1 MKLLR
6 PVLWTLAT
14 SLVANGHSLPAPQ
27 HTCVIPALKDGHDDA
42 PAIREAF
49 SKCGNN
55 GKVVFQKDTTYSIQT
70 ALQLHNLKNVQ
81 VDMFGTL
88 EYSTDVRYWILH
100 GSYYYF
106 QNISIAM
113 EFSGED
119 ITIDGHGSGTI
130 DGQGQ
135 VWYDLALGVGGL
147 YGRPI
152 PFCLRNVK
160 NAVAKNFQILQSGKW
175 NFVMLESQ
183 NILVD
188 NITLSSTS
196 DDFQANPGNLGN
208 TDGFDTINSN
218 NITIQNS
225 WANVGDDCVSFKPG
239 STNIHVRN
247 LTCYNSAGIA
257 IGSLGQ
263 YEGVQDV
270 VENITAEDVSLYGS
284 RNGAYI
290 KTYLGKRTYWPPQ
303 GGGGGNGYVR
313 NVVFKNFHIANITAS
328 PVLIQQCTHWAGYN
342 VPACADTPP
351 TGFFSNI
358 SWSNFTGYMNEKVGT
373 KAISW
378 ACSPLAT
385 CEGFSFKDI
394 NVKSSTGANGT
405 YSCTNV
411 IGYDSSCQK
420 TN

>member
-6 PVLWTLAT
+6 PVLWAFT
-14 SLVANGHSLPAPQ
+14 SAFVANAHSLPSPQ
-27 HTCVIPALKDGHDDA
+27 HTCVIPASKDGRDDA

-81 VDMFGTL
+81 VDLFGTL

-113 EFSGED
+113 EFSGEY

-135 VWYDLALGVGGL
+135 V
-147 YGRPI
+147 
-152 PFCLRNVK
+152 
-160 NAVAKNFQILQSGKW
+160 W

-239 STNIHVRN
+239 STNIHVKN

-257 IGSLGQ
+257 IGSLGH
-263 YEGVQDV
+263 YTEVAMALTSKLTLASEHIGLRKV
-270 VENITAEDVSLYGS
+270 AAAAMAMSAMSFS
-284 RNGAYI
+284 RTFTS
-290 KTYLGKRTYWPPQ
+290 KTL
-303 GGGGGNGYVR
+303 
-313 NVVFKNFHIANITAS
+313 
-328 PVLIQQCTHWAGYN
+328 
-342 VPACADTPP
+342 
-351 TGFFSNI
+351 
-358 SWSNFTGYMNEKVGT
+358 
-373 KAISW
+373 
-378 ACSPLAT
+378 PLRP
-385 CEGFSFKDI
+385 F
-394 NVKSSTGANGT
+394 
-405 YSCTNV
+405 
-411 IGYDSSCQK
+411 
-420 TN
+420 